1 MWENCSELGEV
12 VTSLPADVL
21 ETKRVSRADSEVH
34 EDQAMKAWIAEQML
48 LEAPSSLEGIV
59 NLGWGILPRKD
70 GCGVGL
76 SAG

>member
-1 MWENCSELGEV
+1 M
-12 VTSLPADVL
+12 
-21 ETKRVSRADSEVH
+21 H
-34 EDQAMKAWIAEQML
+34 EDQAVKAWIAEQML

-59 NLGWGILPRKD
+59 NLGWGVLPGKD